1 MSVRVSQFGE
11 RDTSAGGSAMPDSEK
26 VRPITKHPRA
36 RVNQSLTEQGFSTVE
51 EAMEQYRAGQ
61 FVIIADDDERENEG
75 DLAIPAQFVTPEHIA
90 FMLRHTSGIICVPT
104 TGERLDHLR
113 IPLMVGN
120 NEAQYGTAFTISV
133 DAKHD
138 ITTGVSAADRA
149 QTIRV
154 IANDASNPGDLVM
167 PGHVYPLRARAGGVL
182 VRAGH
187 TEATVDLC
195 TLAGLQPVAVLCE
208 LMNPDG
214 KMMRGPQLS
223 RFAKKHGLP
232 LISINQLIAHRVQR
246 ERLVE
251 RVASTTLPTKYG
263 EFTLHGYRSSI
274 DVDEHAALVMG
285 DITTPEAVLVR
296 VHSQCVTGDVF
307 GSQRCDCGDQMDL
320 ALHKIAEEG
329 RGVLLYMRQEGR
341 GIGFH
346 NKVKAYY
353 LQETQGLDT
362 VEANEALGF
371 AADRRDYGI
380 GMQILLDLGLSRIR
394 LLTNNPQKRAGL
406 EGYGLEVVERVPI
419 MATPNAHNWR
429 YLETKRDKLGHF
441 IDMPG

>member
-1 MSVRVSQFGE
+1 ME
-11 RDTSAGGSAMPDSEK
+11 P
-26 VRPITKHPRA
+26 
-36 RVNQSLTEQGFSTVE
+36 GFASIE
-51 EAMEQYRAGQ
+51 EAIQEYRRGR
-61 FVIIADDDERENEG
+61 FVIIADDDDRENEG
-75 DLAIPAQFVTPEHIA
+75 DLTIPAEFVTAETIT
-90 FMLRHTSGIICVPT
+90 FMLRHTSGIICVPLS
-104 TGERLDHLR
+104 GERLDRLQV
-113 IPLMVGN
+113 PLMVGN
-120 NEAQYGTAFTISV
+120 NQAQYGTAFTISV
-133 DAKHD
+133 DARHD
-138 ITTGVSAADRA
+138 ITTGVSAHDRA

-154 IANDASNPGDLVM
+154 LSDPASRPSDLVM
-167 PGHVYPLRARAGGVL
+167 PGHIYPLRAREGGVL

-195 TLAGLQPVAVLCE
+195 RLAQLQPVAVLCE

-214 KMMRGPQLS
+214 TMMRAAQLK
-223 RFAKKHGLP
+223 RFAVRHRLKV
-232 LISINQLIAHRVQR
+232 ISINQLIRHRVQR

-251 RVASTTLPTKYG
+251 RVAATVLPTKWG
-263 EFTLHGYRSSI
+263 EYTLYAYRSEI
-274 DVDEHAALVMG
+274 DRDEHAALVMG
-285 DITTPEAVLVR
+285 DVSTPQPVLVR

-307 GSQRCDCGDQMDL
+307 GSMRCDCGEQVEL
-320 ALHKIAEEG
+320 ALQQIAAEG
-329 RGVLLYMRQEGR
+329 RGVFVYMRQEGR

-346 NKVKAYY
+346 NKVRAYH

-380 GMQILLDLGLSRIR
+380 GMQILLDLGLKDIR
-394 LLTNNPQKRAGL
+394 LLTNNPAKRAGL

-419 MATPNAHNWR
+419 MATPNQHNRR